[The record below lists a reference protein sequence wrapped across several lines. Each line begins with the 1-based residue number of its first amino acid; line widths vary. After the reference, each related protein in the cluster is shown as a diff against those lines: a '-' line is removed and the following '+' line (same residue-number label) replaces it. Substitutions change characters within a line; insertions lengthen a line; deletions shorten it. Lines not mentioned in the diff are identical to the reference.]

1 MKKNKSLQTALSKTF
16 SYISIKQNCKLHQI
30 NSMSN
35 ANKNYNVDKDSINS
49 SAGSYVGRILA
60 RAQKQLPTSV
70 P

>member
-1 MKKNKSLQTALSKTF
+1 
-16 SYISIKQNCKLHQI
+16 
-30 NSMSN
+30 MSN